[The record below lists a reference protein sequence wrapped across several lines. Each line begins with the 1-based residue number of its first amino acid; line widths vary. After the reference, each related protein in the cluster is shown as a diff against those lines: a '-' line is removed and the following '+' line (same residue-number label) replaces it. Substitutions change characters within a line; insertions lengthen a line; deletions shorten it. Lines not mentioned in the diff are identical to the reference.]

1 MTAARTRR
9 AFVVRLKPGDP
20 PQDALPKAMRTNELI
35 LGWSEAGGLLNSK
48 LTWGTFRQVVKE
60 TYGLDSR
67 QAGVQANSLWI
78 FLREMEK
85 AIWLWFHMATNSIWQ
100 R

>member
-9 AFVVRLKPGDP
+9 AFVGRLKPGDP
-20 PQDALPKAMRTNELI
+20 PQGALPEAIRTNELI

-48 LTWGTFRQVVKE
+48 LTWGTFRQVVKD
-60 TYGLDSR
+60 TYGLDTR
-67 QAGVQANSLWI
+67 QAGVQAHSLWI